1 MRIHISPRKRAFTV
15 LGNEV
20 LRDRRLSFTARG
32 ILGYLLSL
40 PDGSR
45 EDVRTLA
52 DKHPG
57 VGRRGV
63 AKAVDEL
70 VRYGYYVRRTV
81 RDARTGHVH
90 TETFVSDAPG
100 TESWQQPD
108 EAPPRAAATATAAAA
123 AEDGPKLTPESEP
136 APAPAADPATDS
148 ASHPVQDPG
157 TGDGDDGVTGA
168 SPSTRST
175 TGVEPSLPGPD
186 RPATASGRGA
196 ALLARIAAF
205 EPRLALG
212 VTETLALAP
221 LAEQWLAHGVSE
233 LEARSLLT
241 DGLPH
246 FVYSARALLA
256 DRLVRKL
263 PPPRLRRD
271 PAAPAAAPAE
281 CDVCRD
287 PLPSPDTPC
296 GSCSAAR
303 TAPRTAPRPAAA
315 LTATP
320 RPAAART
327 AAGTA
332 PLSPTEVASLADI
345 ARRALRGMPALATRA

>member
-70 VRYGYYVRRTV
+70 VRYGYYLRRTV
-81 RDARTGHVH
+81 RDPETGHVR
-90 TETFVSDAPG
+90 TETFVSDTPQSEAWPHPDQAAPHPAPG
-100 TESWQQPD
+100 NDP
-108 EAPPRAAATATAAAA
+108 A
-123 AEDGPKLTPESEP
+123 LTPES
-136 APAPAADPATDS
+136 DPD
-148 ASHPVQDPG
+148 QDPG
-157 TGDGDDGVTGA
+157 TGEREDGETGA
-168 SPSTRST
+168 SPLGTKT
-175 TGVEPSLPGPD
+175 TGEEPSLPEPVKLT
-186 RPATASGRGA
+186 AASGRGA
-196 ALLARIAAF
+196 SLLARLATY
-205 EPRLALG
+205 EPRLALS
-212 VTETLALAP
+212 VNETLVLAP

-241 DGLPH
+241 DGLPR

-256 DRLVRKL
+256 DRLGRKL
-263 PPPRLRRD
+263 PAPRIRKD
-271 PAAPAAAPAE
+271 PAAPAAPPAE
-281 CDVCRD
+281 CGFCHD
-287 PLPSPDTPC
+287 PLPTPDTPC
-296 GSCSAAR
+296 RSCAG
-303 TAPRTAPRPAAA
+303 PRTAPSTALPTPA
-315 LTATP
+315 
-320 RPAAART
+320 
-327 AAGTA
+327 
-332 PLSPTEVASLADI
+332 EVATLADI
-345 ARRALRGMPALATRA
+345 ARRALRGMPALA

>member
-1 MRIHISPRKRAFTV
+1 MRIHLSPRKRAFTV

-70 VRYGYYVRRTV
+70 VRYGYYGRRTV
-81 RDARTGHVH
+81 RDTRTGHVR

-100 TESWQQPD
+100 TESWQRPDGAPPPRTAPEDDPKLTPASEPAPDPAPD
-108 EAPPRAAATATAAAA
+108 EAPD
-123 AEDGPKLTPESEP
+123 E
-136 APAPAADPATDS
+136 AP
-148 ASHPVQDPG
+148 DPG
-157 TGDGDDGVTGA
+157 TGEGADGVTGA
-168 SPSTRST
+168 SPLGRST
-175 TGVEPSLPGPD
+175 GEEEPSLPEPV
-186 RPATASGRGA
+186 RLATASGRGA
-196 ALLARIAAF
+196 SLLARIAAF
-205 EPRLALG
+205 EPRLTLG

-233 LEARSLLT
+233 LEARSLLA
-241 DGLPH
+241 DGLPS
-246 FVYSARALLA
+246 FVHSARALLA
-256 DRLVRKL
+256 NRLVRKL

-271 PAAPAAAPAE
+271 PAAPAAPPAE
-281 CDVCRD
+281 CGVCRD
-287 PLPSPDTPC
+287 PLPSPDAPC

-303 TAPRTAPRPAAA
+303 TEPRTEPRTALRPAAA
-315 LTATP
+315 
-320 RPAAART
+320 ART
-327 AAGTA
+327 EASRA
-332 PLSPTEVASLADI
+332 PLSPAEVASRADV
-345 ARRALRGMPALATRA
+345 ARRALRGVPALATP